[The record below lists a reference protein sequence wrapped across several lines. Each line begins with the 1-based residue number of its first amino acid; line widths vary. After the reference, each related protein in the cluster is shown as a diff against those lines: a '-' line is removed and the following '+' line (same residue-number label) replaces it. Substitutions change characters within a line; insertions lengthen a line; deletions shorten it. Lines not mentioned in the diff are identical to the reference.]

1 MSTFKS
7 ALHSISPQE
16 KAKELVKSYSV
27 VADFEN
33 STNYE
38 KLIALSHANQ
48 SVNLLITVLLTQ
60 DVYNSDIAPVYRYYS
75 DVRDII
81 WEQYINHPR
90 Q

>member
-7 ALHSISPQE
+7 SLHSISPEE

-33 STNYE
+33 STNYQ
-38 KLIALSHANQ
+38 KMIALSHANQ
-48 SVNLLITVLLTQ
+48 SVNLIIQVLLTQ
-60 DVYNSDIAPVYRYYS
+60 DVYSSDIAPIYRYYS

-81 WEQYINHPR
+81 WEQYINFKK
-90 Q
+90 